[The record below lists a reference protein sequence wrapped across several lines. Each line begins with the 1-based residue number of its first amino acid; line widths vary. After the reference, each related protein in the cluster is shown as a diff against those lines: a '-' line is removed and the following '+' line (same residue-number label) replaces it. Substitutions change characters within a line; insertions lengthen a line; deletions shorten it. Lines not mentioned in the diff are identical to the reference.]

1 MKNTKK
7 IITIIVGKRSNL
19 SLNLH
24 KRIND
29 SVVVSSSELIDSLE
43 QLMKFRKNRINVI
56 FNNFQPSK
64 NLNSFIDPDRYI
76 ELSISLTVKVLM
88 FLIHN
93 RLEINQVIYTSSC
106 SVYGNSTKREGYLG
120 LEPIGIPSSL
130 KYLNENFLRE
140 ICHNHKINLKVARI
154 FNMFGGI
161 DNFSVISR
169 IINCYKNK
177 IPLNVNNHGKSLRDY
192 IHINDVVNIYQKIID
207 DPSIKFETIDI
218 GSGNSKSLFTILNHL
233 SFHGY
238 NIDTKNSQSN
248 EVNFSQADVSNAK
261 KVVDVSTFIDV
272 KDFLLD
278 ELKNVDGKNNN

>member
-1 MKNTKK
+1 
-7 IITIIVGKRSNL
+7 
-19 SLNLH
+19 
-24 KRIND
+24 
-29 SVVVSSSELIDSLE
+29 
-43 QLMKFRKNRINVI
+43 
-56 FNNFQPSK
+56 
-64 NLNSFIDPDRYI
+64 
-76 ELSISLTVKVLM
+76 
-88 FLIHN
+88 
-93 RLEINQVIYTSSC
+93 
-106 SVYGNSTKREGYLG
+106 
-120 LEPIGIPSSL
+120 
-130 KYLNENFLRE
+130 
-140 ICHNHKINLKVARI
+140 
-154 FNMFGGI
+154 MFGGI